1 VINFFKLYPSRIYSA
16 LLLIAYALAILTGFV
31 VVMEIWPGVL
41 LALLLLCALVYYL
54 CRDVWLLLPSSYT
67 KIRAENGNMVLLTR
81 DGCEISGQLARDSLV
96 TPVLTILNILPA
108 EKQRVRSVVIFSDS
122 MDKEQFRE
130 LRVLLKWNSDL
141 A

>member
-1 VINFFKLYPSRIYSA
+1 MLNFFELHPSRIYSA
-16 LLLIAYALAILTGFV
+16 LLLIVYSLAILTGFI
-31 VVMEIWPGVL
+31 VVMEVWPGIL
-41 LALLLLCALVYYL
+41 LALLLLSALAYYQ

-67 KIRAENGNMVLLTR
+67 KIRAEHGNVVLLTR
-81 DGCEISGQLARDSLV
+81 DGREISGQLARDSLV
-96 TPVLTILNILPA
+96 TPVLTILNILPV
-108 EKQRVRSVVIFSDS
+108 EKQRVRSVVIFPDS